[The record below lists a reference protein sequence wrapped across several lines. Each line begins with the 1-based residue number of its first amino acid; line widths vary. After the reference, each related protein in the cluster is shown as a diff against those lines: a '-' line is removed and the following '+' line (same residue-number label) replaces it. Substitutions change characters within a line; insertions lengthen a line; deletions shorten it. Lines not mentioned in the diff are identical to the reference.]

1 MDALIRL
8 YLEQLQSSDKNIRNE
23 GFIGLLA
30 AAEDTVDW
38 AYACWDLLKSD
49 LTHSDNH
56 RRTIAV
62 QLLSKLA
69 KSDPEKRILDDFTSL
84 MAVTRDE
91 KFVTARHSLQ
101 SIWQI
106 GLAGPEQRE
115 LIIGSLAARYEDCI
129 DEKNYTLIR
138 YDIIQSMR
146 RLYDQVPEPFIRQ
159 TALDLI
165 EKESDVKDRRK
176 YAGEWKKAVK
186 GPS

>member
-1 MDALIRL
+1 MDALIRQ
-8 YLEQLQSSDKNIRNE
+8 YFEQLQSSDKFVRNE
-23 GFIGLLA
+23 GYMGLLE
-30 AAEDTVDW
+30 AAEETVSW
-38 AYACWDLLKSD
+38 AYECWDLLMSD

-69 KSDPEKRILDDFTSL
+69 KSDPEKRIMDEFPSL
-84 MAVTRDE
+84 LAVTWDE

-101 SIWQI
+101 SLWHI

-115 LIIGSLAARYEDCI
+115 LVIEGLASRYEDCI

-146 RLYDQVPEPFIRQ
+146 RLYDQVPEAFIRQ

-165 EKESDVKDRRK
+165 EKEADVKYRRK

-186 GPS
+186 GSS

>member
-8 YLEQLQSSDKNIRNE
+8 YLEQLQSSDKYIRNE
-23 GFIGLLA
+23 GYIGLLE
-30 AAEDTVDW
+30 AAEETVDW
-38 AYACWDLLKSD
+38 AYECWDLIKSD

-69 KSDPEKRILDDFTSL
+69 KSDPEMRIMDDFPRL

-101 SIWQI
+101 SLWQI
-106 GLAGPEQRE
+106 GLAGPQQRE
-115 LIIGSLAARYEDCI
+115 MLIEGLAVRYEECI
-129 DEKNYTLIR
+129 EEKNYTLIR
-138 YDIIQSMR
+138 FDIIHSMR
-146 RLYDQVPEPFIRQ
+146 RLYDRVKEPYIRQ
-159 TALDLI
+159 TALDLM
-165 EKESDVKDRRK
+165 EKEADMKYRRK

>member
-8 YLEQLQSSDKNIRNE
+8 YLEHLQSSDKNIRNE
-23 GFIGLLA
+23 GYIGLLA
-30 AAEDTVDW
+30 AAEETVNW
-38 AYACWDLLKSD
+38 AYECWDALVSD

-69 KSDPEKRILDDFTSL
+69 KSDPEMRIMDDFSRL
-84 MAVTRDE
+84 LAVTRDE

-101 SIWQI
+101 SLWQI

-115 LIIGSLAARYEDCI
+115 MLIEGLAARYEDCI
-129 DEKNYTLIR
+129 HEKNYPLIR
-138 YDIIQSMR
+138 FDIIHSMR
-146 RLYDQVPEPFIRQ
+146 RLYDLVPEPFIRQ

-165 EKESDVKDRRK
+165 EKEADVKYRRK